1 MPINTT
7 KIFNDGGEYITL
19 FDLSKSQKY
28 SLEYLLNQASCGQ
41 LKSFKMGDEWL
52 TTMDW
57 FNDYK
62 KAIKYAIQIEIA
74 DKDIDH
80 KKDWVDFVR
89 VDNFRLRFI
98 PQMFLLLIIFSFFSF
113 SLSWLA
119 NSSGGQKFA
128 LATNNLVEKKYI
140 ADNYFLYYTYQ
151 VYNYNSHYLSYMV
164 DNSLD
169 SIGLLA
175 NSLISLGQNTAYV
188 ALVIDQNI
196 SPYKISDEII
206 TDKINKLAKA
216 LKNQYQAVA
225 GVSSVKTQIYFDDWQ
240 KSLKSGN

>member
-1 MPINTT
+1 MSIDTT

-28 SLEYLLNQASCGQ
+28 SLEYLLNQASRGR
-41 LKSFKMGDEWL
+41 LKSFKMGDEWM

-62 KAIKYAIQIEIA
+62 KAIKKAIQVEIA
-74 DKDIDH
+74 DKEIDN
-80 KKDWVDFVR
+80 KKDWVDLVR

-98 PQMFLLLIIFSFFSF
+98 PQMFLLLIIFSSFSF

-119 NSSGGQKFA
+119 FSASGHKFA
-128 LATNNLVEKKYI
+128 LSTNNLVEKKYI
-140 ADNYFLYYTYQ
+140 ADNYFLYYTHQ
-151 VYNYNSHYLSYMV
+151 VYNYNSQYFSYLV
-164 DNSLD
+164 DNSVD

-175 NSLISLGQNTAYV
+175 DSLISLGHNTAHV
-188 ALVIDQNI
+188 ALVIDQNM

-206 TDKINKLAKA
+206 TDKINILAKA
-216 LKNQYQAVA
+216 IKNQYQAVA